1 MRRHR
6 IVALFIALSTIGL
19 TLPRYGAAVQMVPAT
34 FSGIAKAA
42 KPSVVNI
49 FSTRVVR
56 VQGTGDPNED
66 FFRQFFGQ
74 GLPQRSQRQQSLGS
88 GFIVSEDGYIVTNA
102 HVVAQADQIRV
113 KLSNR
118 EEYDAQLIGSDQ
130 KTDVALIK
138 IKPKA
143 NLQPVKLGDSEA
155 LEVGDWVVAIGN
167 PFGLAATVTAGIVSA
182 KDRVIGAGPYD
193 EFIQTDASINPGNS
207 GGPLFNLDGSV
218 VGINSAIYSRSGGS
232 VGIGFAIPIN
242 LARQIIDELR
252 TKGRVARGWLGITI
266 QEMNSEIAKS
276 FGLDTP
282 RGALVAEVE
291 PGSPAAKASLQR
303 GDIILQ
309 FNEITIE
316 DGHQLPARI
325 AETGVGR
332 SVELTLLHEG
342 SQRHVSVTIEEQPG
356 SNPKRN
362 PPNGGSW
369 GLTLMDLTPE
379 VMRRFGIPRGVRGA
393 AVREVHQG
401 GPAEAAGLQPGD
413 VIRQVNRQDV
423 TTARG
428 AQQLFDRSGDKVMLL
443 LQRGAQFGYQIID
456 RGTSGDGTE
465 EELP

>member
-1 MRRHR
+1 MRSHRFVAILFALGLLTARH
-6 IVALFIALSTIGL
+6 AD
-19 TLPRYGAAVQMVPAT
+19 AVQMVPET
-34 FSGIAKAA
+34 FSGIAKSA

-66 FFRQFFGQ
+66 FFRQFLGQ

-88 GFIVSEDGYIVTNA
+88 GFIVSDDGYIVTNA

-113 KLSNR
+113 KLANR
-118 EEYDAQLIGSDQ
+118 EEYEAKLVGSDQ

-143 NLQPVKLGDSEA
+143 ALQPLKLGDSGA

-193 EFIQTDASINPGNS
+193 DFIQTDASINPGNS
-207 GGPLFNLDGSV
+207 GGPLFNLSGDV

-252 TKGRVARGWLGITI
+252 TKGRVARGWLGISI

-282 RGALVAEVE
+282 RGALVAQVE
-291 PGSPAAKASLQR
+291 PGSPAAKAGLRR

-309 FNEITIE
+309 FNDAVIE
-316 DGHQLPARI
+316 DGRQLSPRI
-325 AETGVGR
+325 AESGVGK
-332 SVELTLLHEG
+332 SVDLTVLHDG
-342 SQRHVSVTIEEQPG
+342 TQHRATVTIEEQPG
-356 SNPKRN
+356 SNPKPN

-379 VMRRFGIPRGVRGA
+379 IMRRYGIPRGVQGGV
-393 AVREVHQG
+393 VREVHPG
-401 GPAEAAGLQPGD
+401 GPADAAGMQAGD
-413 VIRQVNRQDV
+413 VIRQVDRQDV
-423 TTARG
+423 PNARA
-428 AQQLFDRSGDKVMLL
+428 AQQLFDRAADKALLL
-443 LQRGAQFGYQIID
+443 LQRRAQFGYVIIE
-456 RGTSGDGTE
+456 RGPQGGAPEPDDAVE
-465 EELP
+465 